1 MPALLLFGTY
11 TPATWGAIRVD
22 PGVAPA
28 AIETEA
34 ATAGARL
41 AGYWFAFDE
50 NDFYAVVEGDD
61 AAACALL
68 RHRLMASGAFKELHG
83 EPCLAPNE
91 LIGALKRG
99 AMSPLPS
106 VPSA

>member
-11 TPATWGAIRVD
+11 TPATWGAIRAD

-28 AIETEA
+28 AIEA
-34 ATAGARL
+34 AAPADARL

-50 NDFYAVVEGDD
+50 NDFYAIVEGED
-61 AAACALL
+61 AAALALL
-68 RHRLMASGAFKELHG
+68 RHRLMASGAFKNLSG

-91 LIGALKRG
+91 LIAAL
-99 AMSPLPS
+99 AT
-106 VPSA
+106 VPRP